1 MQSRVRNFKIQ
12 ANGQT
17 PMTLDR
23 LRKEMPEL
31 SLRAAMRALV
41 IWRFEQWQSSPPAL
55 RDDAFEAFVSGIVED
70 TDIAAIQA
78 EMAAL
83 DVPQGDA
90 ERALN
95 EAEAR
100 LSYWIRR
107 ALRAERSAIAGAG
120 LSISEPSQPTADT
133 PPETETTVGSVE
145 AQSRETKP
153 LESAVVEVD
162 FDPDSPHHDANVVDF
177 EASQRSLRSQDS
189 LQTDANVSQEESAL
203 AVRADELEEQLA
215 NLKEEISHIISGP
228 SSRGDVKSRRLTVGH
243 RKSTFSFESRSNRGI
258 HQAR

>member
-1 MQSRVRNFKIQ
+1 M
-12 ANGQT
+12 
-17 PMTLDR
+17 PLDR

-90 ERALN
+90 DRALN

-120 LSISEPSQPTADT
+120 LSISEPSQSTADT
-133 PPETETTVGSVE
+133 PPETETETETAVGSVKTQ
-145 AQSRETKP
+145 APETKLP
-153 LESAVVEVD
+153 ESAVVEVD

-189 LQTDANVSQEESAL
+189 LQTDANISQEESAL

-215 NLKEEISHIISGP
+215 NLKEEISHINSGP
-228 SSRGDVKSRRLTVGH
+228 SSRGDVKSRRRTVGH